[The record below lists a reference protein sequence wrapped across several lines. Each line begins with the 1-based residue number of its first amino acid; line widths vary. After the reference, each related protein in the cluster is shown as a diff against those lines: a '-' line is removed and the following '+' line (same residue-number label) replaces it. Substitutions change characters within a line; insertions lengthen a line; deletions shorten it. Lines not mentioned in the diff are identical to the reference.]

1 MTATNAGGDPVIA
14 IVDGVA
20 ADLEAAQERLTQLD
34 SALGDGD
41 HGVTM
46 TIGAR
51 AVRKELG
58 RLEGRGVA
66 EIVQRCGASFQAAAG
81 ATVGALLGAGLLS
94 AARELAGADRP
105 GLEQM
110 SRALDAANL
119 RIQELGKA
127 RVGEKTL
134 VDAIDPAAR
143 ALREAVAEGKGADE
157 AMSCMLEAAR
167 RGMQAT
173 TDMLGTKGRAS
184 RLGER
189 TRGHQ
194 DPGATS
200 CYLILESIVRLVK
213 QNASRP

>member
-14 IVDGVA
+14 IGDGVA
-20 ADLEAAQERLTQLD
+20 SDLEAAQERLTQLA

-58 RLEGRGVA
+58 RLEGRGV
-66 EIVQRCGASFQAAAG
+66 
-81 ATVGALLGAGLLS
+81 
-94 AARELAGADRP
+94 
-105 GLEQM
+105 
-110 SRALDAANL
+110 
-119 RIQELGKA
+119 
-127 RVGEKTL
+127 
-134 VDAIDPAAR
+134 
-143 ALREAVAEGKGADE
+143 
-157 AMSCMLEAAR
+157 
-167 RGMQAT
+167 
-173 TDMLGTKGRAS
+173 GRAGS
-184 RLGER
+184 ASG
-189 TRGHQ
+189 GHQ